1 MIGGGRELLVVSI
14 ALLYVSRQS
23 AYYSRGNLFSTVTA
37 FAQTLLVAILD
48 KFSGPYLLATQS

>member
-1 MIGGGRELLVVSI
+1 MVGGGRELLAVSI
-14 ALLYVSRQS
+14 ALLCRQS